1 MGSML
6 VSSLSY
12 TIQQWLTG
20 LEKVLFSVLTAV
32 AANALTLVNMT
43 WVKNTEHVAAGVAVL
58 LLVLRFSWEALYKYV
73 LFNEGTPDTTGSNLW
88 KGLARAVFFMAADA
102 VLVDHV
108 FSWGLGFAYSL
119 ASAPLTQS
127 VVVAHGLGNSIASAT
142 GVIGGSV
149 VFAVLCLVAAVV
161 GGLVVI
167 MFQMGYRAA
176 ELVFYIVSAPIVA
189 VGQVSAD
196 GGVWS
201 NWWKGLLVLSLSQ
214 AWQDLALKG
223 LIAVSTYPMIGNTSN
238 GITGL
243 SIADTTVVHSLL
255 AMVFGF
261 GFVIVAIR
269 GPHLLKEWAAH
280 TGLGGAI
287 GGASSAAANRYI
299 GMKLDQIWGK

>member
-1 MGSML
+1 MGSMM

-12 TIQQWLTG
+12 TVQHWLTG
-20 LEKVLFSVLTAV
+20 VEKILFSVLMLV
-32 AANALTLVNMT
+32 SANALTLAHMP
-43 WVKNTEHVAAGVAVL
+43 WVTSTEHVAAGIAVVL
-58 LLVLRFSWEALYKYV
+58 LGLRVSWDALRTYV
-73 LFNEGTPDTTGSNLW
+73 FFNEGNPDTTGSTLW
-88 KGLARAVFFMAADA
+88 KGLVRAAFFIAADA
-102 VLVDHV
+102 LLVDHV
-108 FSWGLGFAYSL
+108 FEWGLGFAYTL

-149 VFAVLCLVAAVV
+149 VFAVLSLVAIVV
-161 GGLVVI
+161 GGLIVV

-189 VGQVSAD
+189 VGQVSPD
-196 GGVWS
+196 GGVWN
-201 NWWKGLLVLSLSQ
+201 NWWKGLLVLSLQQ

-243 SIADTTVVHSLL
+243 SIADTTVVHSIL
-255 AMVFGF
+255 AMVFGL
-261 GFVIVAIR
+261 GFLIVAIR
-269 GPHLLKEWAAH
+269 GPHVLKEWAAH

-287 GGASSAAANRYI
+287 GSVGSRYALKQL
-299 GMKLDQIWGK
+299 GL

>member
-1 MGSML
+1 M
-6 VSSLSY
+6 
-12 TIQQWLTG
+12 
-20 LEKVLFSVLTAV
+20 
-32 AANALTLVNMT
+32 
-43 WVKNTEHVAAGVAVL
+43 
-58 LLVLRFSWEALYKYV
+58 
-73 LFNEGTPDTTGSNLW
+73 
-88 KGLARAVFFMAADA
+88 
-102 VLVDHV
+102 
-108 FSWGLGFAYSL
+108 

-261 GFVIVAIR
+261 GLVIVAIR
-269 GPHLLKEWAAH
+269 G
-280 TGLGGAI
+280 
-287 GGASSAAANRYI
+287 
-299 GMKLDQIWGK
+299 